1 MAETGRLSA
10 EDLTIAVKL
19 FDDPKVS
26 FLSQATV
33 AAWGR
38 RDG

>member
-1 MAETGRLSA
+1 MAA
-10 EDLTIAVKL
+10 EELAAAIRL
-19 FDDPKVS
+19 FDDPGVA

-38 RDG
+38 RPAA